1 VRLISKGAEAN
12 LYLADWYGR
21 EVIVKRRIPKP
32 YRNPKL
38 DNRLRITRTVR
49 EAECIHEA
57 KKASVPTPTVYLVDR
72 EDTTIFMEYLR
83 GVRIKE
89 VLDSLDERRRERV
102 CTQIG
107 RLIGRLHSISLIHGD
122 LTTSNMILLD
132 NEKIFLIDFGL
143 SFHSHDQEDKGVDLH
158 LLKRSLRSTHHEHAD
173 QSMRSVFLGY
183 EEVSGAQAMLKI
195 SRKVKEIEY
204 RGRYYHERV

>member
-1 VRLISKGAEAN
+1 
-12 LYLADWYGR
+12 
-21 EVIVKRRIPKP
+21 
-32 YRNPKL
+32 
-38 DNRLRITRTVR
+38 
-49 EAECIHEA
+49 
-57 KKASVPTPTVYLVDR
+57 
-72 EDTTIFMEYLR
+72 
-83 GVRIKE
+83 
-89 VLDSLDERRRERV
+89 
-102 CTQIG
+102 
-107 RLIGRLHSISLIHGD
+107 
-122 LTTSNMILLD
+122 MILLD

>member
-1 VRLISKGAEAN
+1 MRLISKGAEAN
-12 LYLADWYGR
+12 LYLADWHGR
-21 EVIVKRRIPKP
+21 AVIVKRRIPKP

-38 DNRLRITRTVR
+38 DIRLRVTRTVR

-57 KKASVPTPTVYLVDR
+57 KKASVPTPVVYLVDR
-72 EDTTIFMEYLR
+72 EDATIFMEYVH
-83 GVRIKE
+83 GARIKE
-89 VLDSLDERRRERV
+89 VLDSLDEERRERV

-107 RLIGRLHSISLIHGD
+107 RLIGQLHSISLIHGD

-158 LLKRSLRSTHHEHAD
+158 LLKR
-173 QSMRSVFLGY
+173 
-183 EEVSGAQAMLKI
+183 
-195 SRKVKEIEY
+195 
-204 RGRYYHERV
+204 